1 MFTVSEAEAEMIRRA
16 FHDSGEWA
24 AVVELR
30 RLFPVFSNNPEAL
43 RCVRAIAGW
52 TPLPPKPERAVE
64 KVSVLRRRPQPEG
77 PR

>member
-1 MFTVSEAEAEMIRRA
+1 MFTVSEAEAETIRRA
-16 FHDSGEWA
+16 FHESGEWA

-30 RLFPVFSNNPEAL
+30 RLFPVFTNNPEAL

-52 TPLPPKPERAVE
+52 TPLPQAPEPAVE
-64 KVSVLRRRPQPEG
+64 KVSVLRRRREPEG